1 MNLNFNTLIP
11 IKGDAS
17 FRKFYRYKKNKQNS
31 IVVFSKK
38 EKFKNLVIYELIN
51 RILIKNKIKAPKL
64 LSENIKK
71 NYIIIEDL
79 GNYTIY
85 QKIKNNTINRK
96 TIYKRIVEL
105 LLKIQKIRI
114 KKIKDINKK
123 YYVIPKYTNKLMFQ
137 EVELFL
143 RWYVPKFYNGAEKK
157 KINKL
162 LKKNIKNLIKKIK
175 LPNKT
180 FVHRDFHVSNLIFNK
195 KKISIIDTQDALY
208 GNPAYDLA
216 SLVDDV
222 RLKTDNKMKSLIYDY
237 FLKKQKKKYDNE
249 EFKNDFNI
257 LSVLR
262 NLKIIGIFSRLSKRD
277 DKNKYLKF
285 IPYAWKL
292 IKYRTK
298 DNKDFVELNSIFKKY
313 FSKKFK

>member
-85 QKIKNNTINRK
+85 QKIKNNTIKRK

-157 KINKL
+157 KLINC
-162 LKKNIKNLIKKIK
+162 
-175 LPNKT
+175 
-180 FVHRDFHVSNLIFNK
+180 
-195 KKISIIDTQDALY
+195 
-208 GNPAYDLA
+208 
-216 SLVDDV
+216 
-222 RLKTDNKMKSLIYDY
+222 
-237 FLKKQKKKYDNE
+237 
-249 EFKNDFNI
+249 
-257 LSVLR
+257 
-262 NLKIIGIFSRLSKRD
+262 
-277 DKNKYLKF
+277 
-285 IPYAWKL
+285 
-292 IKYRTK
+292 
-298 DNKDFVELNSIFKKY
+298 
-313 FSKKFK
+313 